1 MLQVYICIGNA
12 CRLKWSSQI
21 IKAFQEL
28 IEKNSLED
36 RVELME
42 SYCQGHC
49 RRGVS
54 VKVGA
59 EYIVD
64 INMSNVEEKFIE
76 YILNRFVEKNHVS

>member
-12 CRLKWSSQI
+12 CQLKGSYQI

-28 IEKNSLED
+28 IKKNQLED
-36 RVELME
+36 RVELKE
-42 SYCQGHC
+42 SYCMGHC

-54 VKVGA
+54 VKVGG

-64 INMSNVEEKFIE
+64 VNMSNVEEKFIE
-76 YILNRFVEKNHVS
+76 YILNRL